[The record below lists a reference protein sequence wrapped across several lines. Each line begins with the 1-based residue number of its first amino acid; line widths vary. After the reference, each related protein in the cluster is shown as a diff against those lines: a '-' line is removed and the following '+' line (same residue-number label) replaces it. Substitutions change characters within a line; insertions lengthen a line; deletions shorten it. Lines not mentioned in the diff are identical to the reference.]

1 MISIAVAFKAL
12 RVLCIALEVADKVID
27 IVKKSGLIR
36 KTQDVKELGAKVLQ
50 AKELGIEEP
59 TDPSKYEEYLKKI
72 DEINLDPQAMLKY
85 SEAEKIEAGSKIL
98 VCALDSTYPDI
109 QNLADFLEEVKNN
122 PDFYTAKRMEQY
134 LETGNKQK
142 TDMSEVGQY
151 LSGKFENDPNG
162 MAKERRVRKLLKE
175 AEEEMGED
183 GTKVIDAEIDR
194 RVV

>member
-72 DEINLDPQAMLKY
+72 DEI
-85 SEAEKIEAGSKIL
+85 EEEK
-98 VCALDSTYPDI
+98 TR
-109 QNLADFLEEVKNN
+109 EE
-122 PDFYTAKRMEQY
+122 R
-134 LETGNKQK
+134 
-142 TDMSEVGQY
+142 
-151 LSGKFENDPNG
+151 
-162 MAKERRVRKLLKE
+162 KERQMKSLKKQL
-175 AEEEMGED
+175 D
-183 GTKVIDAEIDR
+183 NINKVNLN
-194 RVV
+194 